1 MPDRPGKPPR
11 QTPSRESTR
20 PGVRRE
26 RMSAR
31 APTAKAIDE
40 PAPDQAK
47 THADARS
54 KVISTLARG
63 VTQRIIALTVT
74 VAVLVISF
82 VSSYSVYLGQQR
94 DIAQTKADIAAH
106 EAEIARVQDQLER
119 WQDPAYVRAQ
129 ARDRLGWV
137 MPGEVGYRVI
147 DADGNVIGG
156 TVAVLETPPQETD
169 SLVWYDALLDSIE
182 TADQP
187 TPIPDS
193 TTPTTPAVIGPD
205 GVETPR

>member
-26 RMSAR
+26 RISSRTTSSHA
-31 APTAKAIDE
+31 TSE
-40 PAPDQAK
+40 PAPDPAR
-47 THADARS
+47 THAEARS
-54 KVISTLARG
+54 KVISTLALG
-63 VTQRIIALTVT
+63 VTHRIIALAVT
-74 VAVLVISF
+74 AAVLVVSF
-82 VSSYSVYLGQQR
+82 VSSFSVYLGQQR
-94 DIAQTKADIAAH
+94 DIAATKAEIAAH
-106 EAEIARVQDQLER
+106 EEEISRVQDELQR

-156 TVAVLETPPQETD
+156 TVAVLDQSAAATPQA
-169 SLVWYDALLDSIE
+169 WYDTLLESIQA
-182 TADQP
+182 ADKPAP
-187 TPIPDS
+187 TPASDLPP
-193 TTPTTPAVIGPD
+193 TPVIVGPD
-205 GVETPR
+205 GVEPPR